1 MSTLRSKIIHLAH
14 QKPEFR
20 SHLLPLLKTANKPIL
35 EPLGLN
41 ATTVKSGL
49 GAMLY
54 FIDAASNHSK
64 FYEMLVVQESNT
76 VVLHRRWGALTD
88 TGDTGRVDKKD
99 EFFPTLG
106 QAQAAMAKIYREKVG
121 KGYRDAFNRKMH
133 VSPTNERPLPIGQYP
148 VGLTRNVGF
157 GWGTQS
163 ATRCIPGL
171 RVLQEKVDEARE
183 DIDRADL
190 AELLMDITAA
200 NTLVDQLMRN
210 PEAVDVETNRSM
222 GDILAGKLGPMVR
235 RIRALQGELIPRIK
249 PDLDKLK
256 GELTWVSNYLQ
267 GQLSYCKVA
276 SMYLAKEKYPWD
288 KCIEDQMEEYGDKE
302 TAEKVCGTIRAKSQ
316 FGKKA
321 ARSLHEIASEIY
333 RLWKPV
339 NFAAKP
345 YLEAMMS
352 LDSIN
357 DDYGADSGRSIV
369 SYFLVN
375 ASGFRG
381 PDAKRIKAELKAL
394 LK

>member
-1 MSTLRSKIIHLAH
+1 MTLRSKVIHLAH
-14 QKPEFR
+14 ENPEFR
-20 SHLLPLLKTANKPIL
+20 SQLLPLLKQANKPIL

-41 ATTVKSGL
+41 VAAVKSGL

-54 FIDAASNHSK
+54 FIDAESNHSK
-64 FYEMLVVQESNT
+64 FYEMLIVQESNT

-106 QAQAAMAKIYREKVG
+106 MAQAAMARIYREKVG
-121 KGYRDAFNRKMH
+121 KGYRDTFNRKMH
-133 VSPTNERPLPIGQYP
+133 VSPVDDRPLPLGQYP

-210 PEAVDVETNRSM
+210 PQAVDVETNRSM
-222 GDILAGKLGPMVR
+222 GDILAEKLGPMVR

-249 PDLDKLK
+249 PDLAKLK
-256 GELTWVSNYLQ
+256 GELIWVSNYLQ

-276 SMYLAKEKYPWD
+276 SAYL
-288 KCIEDQMEEYGDKE
+288 M
-302 TAEKVCGTIRAKSQ
+302 TRT
-316 FGKKA
+316 A
-321 ARSLHEIASEIY
+321 ARPLGEIAQEIY

-352 LDSIN
+352 MDSIN
-357 DDYGADSGRSIV
+357 DDYGADSGRSVV

-381 PDAKRIKAELKAL
+381 PDAKRIKAELKAM